1 MQSIKCN
8 LNGMYK
14 VLCDGTRGKLLV
26 NLGCR
31 QEDRKEKGAYH
42 RPPLLKTR
50 GAVNGVVSAVFW
62 INASESGK
70 RRLST
75 LSSPRQSGVLPSMF
89 YDSLG
94 GLETLVLRSRACRT
108 VPGDTRNVSSLATVP
123 GRGPAN

>member
-42 RPPLLKTR
+42 RPPLLKTG
-50 GAVNGVVSAVFW
+50 GAVNGVVSAVFR

-70 RRLST
+70 SRLST
-75 LSSPRQSGVLPSMF
+75 LSSPRRSGVLPSMF

-123 GRGPAN
+123 GRGPAS